1 MDLGIE
7 ELRNSLIS
15 NSYSVFS
22 YFISPELV
30 FWLVLFREV

>member
-15 NSYSVFS
+15 NCYPVLS
-22 YFISPELV
+22 YFISPGPV
-30 FWLVLFREV
+30 FWLVLLREV